1 MVSGRP
7 GRLYPI
13 FGPIR
18 HEFDVHLLYRCQIRR
33 YFAVPVVNAR
43 FQWFT
48 CKVDLA
54 VCEIVVVRDPN
65 PSIKVGGFREGGELP
80 LGPPTSCFEKLVQAY
95 WQLSSHISS

>member
-7 GRLYPI
+7 GRLHPI

-18 HEFDVHLLYRCQIRR
+18 HESDVHLLYRGQIRR
-33 YFAVPVVNAR
+33 YFAVPVVNVR

-54 VCEIVVVRDPN
+54 VCEIVVVRDPS
-65 PSIKVGGFREGGELP
+65 PSIKVGGFREGGEMP
-80 LGPPTSCFEKLVQAY
+80 LGPPKSGFEKLLQAC
-95 WQLSSHISS
+95 WQLRSHLSF